1 MISDTRSKDEMMI
14 NEYLEC
20 GKIVNTHGVVG
31 EVKVESYC
39 DTPHVLASLKKVYIK
54 KGERF
59 EAADVKRAFVQKN
72 AAVMKL
78 SAINDMDTAQRM
90 RDTVLYALRDDIPK
104 DEGTY
109 FIADL
114 MGLDVIDAKSG
125 KCYGAIKDVINR
137 GASDIYVI
145 KTQHGEVLFPAVDE
159 FVVSV
164 DIEKAVYISPIEGM
178 FDDEI

>member
-1 MISDTRSKDEMMI
+1 MKQFIEI
-14 NEYLEC
+14 
-20 GKIVNTHGVVG
+20 GKIINTHGVKG
-31 EVKVESYC
+31 AVKVEPWC
-39 DTPHVLASLKKVYIK
+39 DTPAVLSKMKRVYFAPKVS
-54 KGERF
+54 GDGFAETT
-59 EAADVKRAFVQKN
+59 VLSGSVQKDK
-72 AAVMKL
+72 VL
-78 SAINDMDTAQRM
+78 LTLDGI
-90 RDTVLYALRDDIPK
+90 DTVDAAIALKNTVIYANRDDIPLK
-104 DEGTY
+104 KGS
-109 FIADL
+109 FLIADL
-114 MGLDVIDAKSG
+114 IGLDVIDAKSG